1 MPGGL
6 ERQNAFSEYYQSKP
20 FTEANAYYPV
30 TLILTYNLSFI
41 FKQLQC
47 HICTE
52 YEYDEDWIKI
62 KCKCN
67 APPIQYAYA
76 HKHCLRMASKCKIC
90 GQAYIT
96 TIAPPTPIIAKKS
109 QYSVLLGT

>member
-20 FTEANAYYPV
+20 FTEVNAYYPV

-67 APPIQYAYA
+67 APPYVY
-76 HKHCLRMASKCKIC
+76 LLKI
-90 GQAYIT
+90 
-96 TIAPPTPIIAKKS
+96 KNK
-109 QYSVLLGT
+109 